1 MTHAMIMLIVGTVL
15 IGLGLHFDDPAMPIM
30 GSVLI
35 GVGGY
40 IAVRLDFLEIDL
52 ISKRNRDY

>member
-1 MTHAMIMLIVGTVL
+1 MIMLIVGTVL